1 VSTPVSRRS
10 LLKLGGGAALGLG
23 LGAGRLPA
31 WARPPARAAQGLGPG
46 ALPFPNLPEGTATM
60 PQIDHIVVLM
70 MENQSF
76 DSIIGMLPEQ
86 VPSRVGVDGLPVD
99 AHGRPTPVNRGSN
112 GATRSKLAPTPCQ
125 EQGLPRQNWNASHIS
140 YANGRN
146 NGFVL
151 ASGPF
156 AMWHWDIE
164 TLPVTYSLAGI
175 FPIGQRYFCSVLA
188 QTYPNRRF
196 LFTGTASGT
205 IATSA
210 ATLFVPAQNGTIWD
224 RFDRFGID
232 WKDYYVD
239 LPSPLIVPGTADT
252 ADRQAK
258 FVTTTDFLADAKAGK
273 LPSFSLVDPHYGYES
288 EEDPQ
293 DIQVGERFVA
303 RIARAVMTSPNWD
316 HTALFI
322 TYDEHGGYYDHVPP
336 PAAVTPDDTPPLLGP
351 DDLPGGYDRLGFR
364 VPLVVV
370 SPWAKRG
377 YVSNVV
383 QDHTS
388 ILRFIERKWNLG
400 AMTRR
405 DANANDMTDYF
416 NFRRPAFREPPK
428 IASGPSL
435 APGLKLCRDAGLE
448 PPLPGNPNGGA
459 DLEQAQAGLCAR
471 ARAAGLAVPAR

>member
-1 VSTPVSRRS
+1 VSTPLSRRS

-46 ALPFPNLPEGTATM
+46 ALPFPNLPEGTPTT
-60 PQIDHIVVLM
+60 PQIEHIVVLM
-70 MENQSF
+70 MENLSF
-76 DSIIGMLPEQ
+76 DTVLGMLPHQ
-86 VPSRVGVDGLPVD
+86 VPSRRRVDGLPVD
-99 AHGRPTPVNRGSN
+99 AHGRPTPVNRGPTR
-112 GATRSKLAPTPCQ
+112 AVRSKLAPTPCQ

-146 NGFVL
+146 SGFVR

-156 AMWHWDIE
+156 AMWHWDEE
-164 TLPVTYSLAGI
+164 TLPATYSLATH
-175 FPIGQRYFCSVLA
+175 FPVGQRYFCSVLA

-205 IATSA
+205 IATST
-210 ATLFVPAQNGTIWD
+210 ATFSIPAQNGTIWD

-232 WKDYYVD
+232 WKDYYVN

-252 ADRQAK
+252 PDRLEK
-258 FVTTTDFLADAKAGK
+258 FVSTSEFLSDAAAGK
-273 LPSFSLVDPHYGYES
+273 LPSFSLVEPHYGYES
-288 EEDPQ
+288 QEDPQ
-293 DIQVGERFVA
+293 DVQVGERFIA
-303 RIARAVMTSPNWD
+303 RIARAVMTSPNWER
-316 HTALFI
+316 TALFI

-336 PAAVTPDDTPPLLGP
+336 PAAVTPDETPPILGS
-351 DDLPGGYDRLGFR
+351 DDVPGGYDRLGFR
-364 VPLVVV
+364 VPLIAV

-377 YVSNVV
+377 YVSSVV

-388 ILRFIERKWNLG
+388 VLRFVERKWNLG

-416 NFRRPAFREPPK
+416 DFRRPAFRKPPK
-428 IASGPSL
+428 IASAPALG
-435 APGLKLCRDAGLE
+435 PGLEKCRAAGLN
-448 PPLPGNPNGGA
+448 PPLPGNPNA
-459 DLEQAQAGLCAR
+459 AAKESAAWKALRAR
-471 ARAAGLAVPAR
+471 ARAAGLSS